1 MPTPACRGP
10 APGLRRPLPDG
21 LGEPFSQAAGPPR
34 RRLCSTSASSHR
46 WPPCKVALL
55 PGSGFTPDLTGCS
68 PAANLGGYGR
78 IALISLA
85 AQPSTACIRA
95 CTRVHAAHLISR
107 STWRLRSS
115 GIGLLCC
122 RANTAGSCPG
132 SLLGCIAFGAR
143 HYMLPRPALHS
154 SSSISLLRKSSRRTA
169 MSSSNGVRAPDPS
182 SCDWSRSSL
191 SQSTMD

>member
-1 MPTPACRGP
+1 MGWGSR
-10 APGLRRPLPDG
+10 
-21 LGEPFSQAAGPPR
+21 SR
-34 RRLCSTSASSHR
+34 RRLVPRGGGCARPLRARIAGLPARWRSSPDPDSR
-46 WPPCKVALL
+46 PILLAAPLLRTLADMEGSIDL
-55 PGSGFTPDLTGCS
+55 PGC
-68 PAANLGGYGR
+68 AAVNRLHPCMHSR
-78 IALISLA
+78 
-85 AQPSTACIRA
+85 P
-95 CTRVHAAHLISR
+95 AHLISR

-154 SSSISLLRKSSRRTA
+154 SRSISLLRKSSRRTA

-182 SCDWSRSSL
+182 PCDWSRSSL